1 MIASTVARVDH
12 LVSTEAAAKALGIS
26 ARTLTRY
33 ANDGRITPAVV
44 LTGGTRKHYRWNL
57 DDLREQLRGLARND
71 D

>member
-12 LVSTEAAAKALGIS
+12 LVSTDEAAKALGIS

-33 ANDGRITPAVV
+33 AADGRITPAVV
-44 LTGGTRKHYRWNL
+44 LTGGKRRHYRWNL
-57 DDLREQLRGLARND
+57 DDLQRQLRDLARGD